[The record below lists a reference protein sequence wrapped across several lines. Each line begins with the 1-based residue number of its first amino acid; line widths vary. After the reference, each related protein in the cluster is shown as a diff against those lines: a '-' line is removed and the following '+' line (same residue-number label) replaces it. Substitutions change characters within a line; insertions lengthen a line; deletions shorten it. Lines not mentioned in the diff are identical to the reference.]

1 MGKLP
6 EPRVAQMCDLIEPQP
21 AEKIGKMK
29 KLRRTLS
36 DSFSRIGKWRAAPG
50 TRPGALGPAL
60 LALAAQGP
68 PGTGVGALR
77 AKGGGSSA
85 RDLGEGD
92 GKKEGRLFPS

>member
-1 MGKLP
+1 
-6 EPRVAQMCDLIEPQP
+6 MCDLIEPQP

-68 PGTGVGALR
+68 PGTGVGCAAR
-77 AKGGGSSA
+77 EGRGQQCPGPGGGRRQKGGTPLPLMIGGFASA
-85 RDLGEGD
+85 
-92 GKKEGRLFPS
+92 

>member
-36 DSFSRIGKWRAAPG
+36 DSFSRIGKWRAVPG

-68 PGTGVGALR
+68 PGTGVGCAAR
-77 AKGGGSSA
+77 EGWGNSA

-92 GKKEGRLFPS
+92 DKKKGHLFPS